1 MFKERFS
8 VVYTL
13 TGNKK
18 DAYEKAKDICLEQT
32 VEIPDSLV
40 PDNFIREHILGR
52 RESFHKIANNRYKTV
67 ISYAIENI
75 GNEFTQLLN
84 TLFGN
89 ISIKPG
95 IRIEEMRLSPSIL
108 KSFKG
113 PRFGRNGLRRLLD
126 VKKRPL
132 LCTPL
137 KPLGLS
143 SKELSELAYQ
153 LALGGIDII
162 KDDHGIADQ
171 SFSPFEQR
179 VRLCAKA
186 VQKANKKT
194 GYSCIYVP
202 NITSHA
208 NQIFKKVNS
217 AKRHGAG
224 GLMIAPGI
232 VGLDTMRQIAEDD
245 SIGLPIFSHPALQ
258 GTYVINKESGISHYA
273 LFGQIARLAG
283 TDAVIYPNFG
293 GRFSFTKEECR
304 EIIDGTGVKMGSIKP
319 IFPCPGGGINLKNV
333 PDLIRFYGNDVI
345 FLIGGSLFSHDKD
358 LVEACRHFHKIVGI
372 NC

>member
-8 VVYTL
+8 AAYRL

-18 DAYEKAKDICLEQT
+18 ESYYKAKDICLEQT

-52 RESFHKIANNRYKTV
+52 IESFNKIDNNRYRAV
-67 ISYAIENI
+67 ISYAVENI
-75 GNEFTQLLN
+75 GDEFTQLLN

-95 IRIEEMRLSPSIL
+95 IRLEELILSTFIL
-108 KSFKG
+108 KNFKG
-113 PRFGRNGLRRLLD
+113 PRFGRNGLRKLLR

-143 SKELSELAYQ
+143 SKELAELAYQ

-171 SFSPFEQR
+171 SFSPFEER

-186 VQKANKKT
+186 VQRANKKT

-208 NQIFKKVNS
+208 DAVFKKALF

-232 VGLDTMRQIAEDD
+232 AGLDTMRQIAEDN

-283 TDAVIYPNFG
+283 ADAVIYPNFG
-293 GRFSFTKEECR
+293 GRFSFIKEECR
-304 EIIDGTGVKMGSIKP
+304 EIIEGTGVKMGNIKP
-319 IFPCPGGGINLKNV
+319 ILPCPGGGISLKNV
-333 PDLIRFYGNDVI
+333 PKLIKFYGNDVI
-345 FLIGGSLFSHDKD
+345 FLIGGSLFSHDNN
-358 LVEACRHFHKIVGI
+358 LVEACRHFRKIVSRVY
-372 NC
+372 

>member
-8 VVYTL
+8 VAYSV
-13 TGNKK
+13 TGNKNE
-18 DAYEKAKDICLEQT
+18 AYEKAKDICLEQT

-40 PDNFIREHILGR
+40 PDNFIRKHILGKI
-52 RESFHKIANNRYKTV
+52 ESFNKITNNRYKAV

-95 IRIEEMRLSPSIL
+95 IRLEEMMLPPKVLRN
-108 KSFKG
+108 FKG
-113 PRFGRNGLRRLLD
+113 PRFGRTGLRRLLHER
-126 VKKRPL
+126 KRPL

-143 SKELSELAYQ
+143 SKGLAELAYQ

-171 SFSPFEQR
+171 CFSPFEER
-179 VRLCAKA
+179 VKLCAKA
-186 VQKANKKT
+186 VQRANKKT
-194 GYSCIYVP
+194 GYSCIYVA
-202 NITSHA
+202 NISSHA
-208 NQIFKKVNS
+208 NQIFKKAVF

-258 GTYVINKESGISHYA
+258 GTCVINKYNGISHYA

-283 TDAVIYPNFG
+283 ADAVIYPNFG
-293 GRFSFTKEECR
+293 GRFSFTREECR
-304 EIIDGTGVKMGSIKP
+304 DIIDGTKVKMGNVKP
-319 IFPCPGGGINLKNV
+319 ILPCPGGGINLKNV
-333 PDLIRFYGNDVI
+333 PELIRFYGNDVI
-345 FLIGGSLFSHDKD
+345 FLIGGSLFSHDRG
-358 LVEACRHFHKIVGI
+358 LVEGCKHFRKIVGGSH
-372 NC
+372 

>member
-1 MFKERFS
+1 MFKQRFS
-8 VVYTL
+8 AVYTL

-18 DAYEKAKDICLEQT
+18 EAHEKAKDICLEQT

-40 PDNFIREHILGR
+40 PDNFIRKHILGR
-52 RESFHKIANNRYKTV
+52 IESFDRITGNRYKAV

-95 IRIEEMRLSPSIL
+95 IRLEELRLSPSIL

-126 VKKRPL
+126 IKKRPL

-186 VQKANKKT
+186 VQRANKKT

-208 NQIFKKVNS
+208 NQIFKN
-217 AKRHGAG
+217 ANFARRHGAR

-283 TDAVIYPNFG
+283 VDAVIYPNFG
-293 GRFSFTKEECR
+293 GRFSFTREECKD
-304 EIIDGTGVKMGSIKP
+304 IIDGTEVKMGNLKP
-319 IFPCPGGGINLKNV
+319 MFPCPGGGISINNV
-333 PDLIRFYGNDVI
+333 PELISFYGNDVI
-345 FLIGGSLFSHDKD
+345 FLIGGSLFSHSKD
-358 LVEACRHFHKIVGI
+358 LVEACLHFRKIVSRAL
-372 NC
+372 